1 MEGGRDRGG
10 EESKWSERG
19 MKGLGG
25 GGREAHGDLGKGAR
39 GEGVRE
45 REGEGREDF
54 TKR

>member
-25 GGREAHGDLGKGAR
+25 GG
-39 GEGVRE
+39 
-45 REGEGREDF
+45 GREKH
-54 TKR
+54 TGI